1 MIRDKNPNESSMLA
15 TILDGDN
22 AGEKAL
28 WIDKTLCWE
37 SSKNSKLK
45 EYENEILSCGNSTII
60 NSGSCRIFCE
70 KIGNR
75 QELVICGAG
84 NVSIEVIELAKKIG
98 FYVTVIDDRPYFAD
112 NARREGADCV
122 VCDDFLHALD
132 SLNGGEDTYFVI
144 VTRGHRYDADCLRN
158 ILYKKSAYV
167 GMMGSRRRVIM
178 LKKQL
183 KEEGFLVELLDSV
196 HSPIGLSIG
205 AQSPEEIAVS
215 IIAEIIQVK
224 NAKRKISAYDK
235 EMLYYLTADKD
246 KSPSGYA
253 VLCTIV
259 EKKGSAPRECGT
271 KLLILPD
278 NKIIGTIGG
287 GCAEG
292 KVLEK
297 GRIMLSDDSGKIK
310 PRLEIVDMTAWEVED
325 EGMVCGGT
333 ILVFLEKVPVY
344 ID

>member
-1 MIRDKNPNESSMLA
+1 
-15 TILDGDN
+15 
-22 AGEKAL
+22 
-28 WIDKTLCWE
+28 
-37 SSKNSKLK
+37 
-45 EYENEILSCGNSTII
+45 
-60 NSGSCRIFCE
+60 
-70 KIGNR
+70 
-75 QELVICGAG
+75 
-84 NVSIEVIELAKKIG
+84 
-98 FYVTVIDDRPYFAD
+98 
-112 NARREGADCV
+112 
-122 VCDDFLHALD
+122 
-132 SLNGGEDTYFVI
+132 
-144 VTRGHRYDADCLRN
+144 
-158 ILYKKSAYV
+158 
-167 GMMGSRRRVIM
+167 MMGSRRRVIM

-246 KSPSGYA
+246 KSPSGYG